1 MNSEKNLKKIYL
13 ITGSVMSMIM
23 IGMNIFIPP
32 HDLDWFTLLNTLI
45 DLFFVWVLIG
55 VGGGVLYWPP
65 MWIWK
70 RLRKKDRER
79 LRNREKDRLPGSGTS

>member
-1 MNSEKNLKKIYL
+1 MNSEKNRKKICL
-13 ITGSVMSMIM
+13 ITGSIISIIM

-45 DLFFVWVLIG
+45 DLFFVWVLVG
-55 VGGGVLYWPP
+55 VGGDFLYWPP

-70 RLRKKDRER
+70 RLRNRDRGR
-79 LRNREKDRLPGSGTS
+79 RPSSGTS

>member
-1 MNSEKNLKKIYL
+1 MNSEKNLKKICL
-13 ITGSVMSMIM
+13 ITGSIMSIIM

-32 HDLDWFTLLNTLI
+32 RDLDWFTLLNTLI

-65 MWIWK
+65 M
-70 RLRKKDRER
+70 
-79 LRNREKDRLPGSGTS
+79 

>member
-1 MNSEKNLKKIYL
+1 MNSEKNLKKICL
-13 ITGSVMSMIM
+13 ITGSIMSIIM

-32 HDLDWFTLLNTLI
+32 RDLDWFTLLNTLI

-70 RLRKKDRER
+70 RLRNRDR
-79 LRNREKDRLPGSGTS
+79 DRRPGSGTS